1 MKSYGV
7 AIAVLTGTCAL
18 ALGVRVIHSQGKAS
32 PGTVQVHLVVTDQGL
47 NDTNEI
53 PVLRA
58 EDIQVKQG
66 KNVLKVEQLIP
77 ARDDNAAFQLF
88 VVIDDTCDSP
98 IGNNLNDLRDFINA
112 QPQST
117 MVVSLTCPTRRS
129 RSPRISPSIM
139 LPQPKR

>member
-77 ARDDNAAFQLF
+77 ARDDNAAFRSEERR
-88 VVIDDTCDSP
+88 VGKEC
-98 IGNNLNDLRDFINA
+98 RW
-112 QPQST
+112 
-117 MVVSLTCPTRRS
+117 RRS
-129 RSPRISPSIM
+129 
-139 LPQPKR
+139 QNHYKEQ

>member
-1 MKSYGV
+1 MLFDS
-7 AIAVLTGTCAL
+7 
-18 ALGVRVIHSQGKAS
+18 RVIRGVQDEELRGCHRGNYGNLRIGIGGEGYTFAGESFPRHGPS
-32 PGTVQVHLVVTDQGL
+32 PPGGHRPGT

-117 MVVSLTCPTRRS
+117 SVGVVY
-129 RSPRISPSIM
+129 M
-139 LPQPKR
+139 YH

>member
-7 AIAVLTGTCAL
+7 AIAVITGTCAL

-98 IGNNLNDLRDFINA
+98 IGNNLNDLRRSEEHTSEL
-112 QPQST
+112 QS
-117 MVVSLTCPTRRS
+117 P
-129 RSPRISPSIM
+129 
-139 LPQPKR
+139 